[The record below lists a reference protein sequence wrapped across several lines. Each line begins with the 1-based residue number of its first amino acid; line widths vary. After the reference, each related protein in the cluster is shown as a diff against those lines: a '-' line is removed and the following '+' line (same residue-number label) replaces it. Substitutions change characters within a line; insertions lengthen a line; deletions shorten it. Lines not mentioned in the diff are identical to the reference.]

1 MKVKIKPYS
10 KTKKGKPIHI
20 LADLYLRNIGASSI
34 SIKKNCRW
42 KFKFPKSEEH
52 ANGKYANKYKS
63 VFPILISLKKTD
75 CLKQK

>member
-10 KTKKGKPIHI
+10 KTKKGKPVHT
-20 LADLYLRNIGASSI
+20 LADLYLGNIGASSI
-34 SIKKNCRW
+34 STKRTARR

-52 ANGKYANKYKS
+52 ANGKYANKYKC
-63 VFPILISLKKTD
+63 VFPILISFKKID